1 MFKILVCD
9 GIEKNA
15 LNELLHCGFEVKDKH
30 YETIELKRKI
40 KDYDIVIVRSA
51 TKIMKEIIDEGV
63 KGRLKL
69 IIRGGVGVDNI
80 DVEYARN
87 KGIQVRNTPNASS
100 ISVAELTLAHMFAVT
115 RFIPNANI
123 TMRNGKWNKKQYKG
137 IELYGKTLGLVGFG
151 RIARE
156 VAKRA
161 EVIGMKV
168 IYTDK
173 LGETKGFDKYK
184 FVDLENLFKKSDFIS
199 FHIPFNKGDKPIVD
213 FKEFELM
220 KDGVYIIN
228 CARGGIINENALLEA
243 IQNEKVAGAAMDVF
257 LNEPEP
263 NSKLVNNPRVS
274 VTPHIGA
281 STKEAQ
287 KRIGEEIVG
296 IVEEFTKLND
306 KFAANA

>member
-1 MFKILVCD
+1 MLKILVCD

-123 TMRNGKWNKKQYKG
+123 TMRNGEWNKKQYKG

>member
-1 MFKILVCD
+1 MLKILVCD

-123 TMRNGKWNKKQYKG
+123 TMRNGEWNKKQYKG

-199 FHIPFNKGDKPIVD
+199 FHILFNKGDKPIVD